1 MKKLITALTACT
13 VLAGCATP
21 ADNIAPAYVSTVG
34 YQGLSCKQLALEATD
49 ISARA
54 AAAAG
59 MQDQKAT
66 GDAVATGVALVVF
79 WPAFFLIRGDG
90 TQAAEVSRLKGE
102 MQAIETSSRRNG
114 CGIVFDTQPKRAKAV
129 ANMQSLLTRPHCRVF
144 LAWRSRICRGIQ
156 AA

>member
-1 MKKLITALTACT
+1 MKKLITALTVCT
-13 VLAGCATP
+13 VLAGCATR

-34 YQGLSCKQLALEATD
+34 YQGLSCKQLSLEATD

-79 WPAFFLIRGDG
+79 WPALFLIRGDG

-102 MQAIETSSRRNG
+102 MQAIETSSRRKG
-114 CGIVFDTQPKRAKAV
+114 CGIVFDAQPKKAKSV
-129 ANMQSLLTRPHCRVF
+129 ANTQ
-144 LAWRSRICRGIQ
+144 
-156 AA
+156 